1 VQDQP
6 EGTTLLGMGGGSA
19 IAGKVGYAVTCV
31 VAAVVLVVSGVAYK
45 FVSLSEGLGNG
56 VSISNGASVGAMN
69 ILVMGLES
77 RTDYQ
82 GQTLSAGLLAAM
94 HAGSVYGVENQGV
107 GGQATNT
114 LILIHVFAGGQKAVG
129 FSVPRDDYVT
139 YPQAYDNQPSGK
151 IDEAYGLAY
160 SQSLGQTFGSSMTSS
175 QRYLKANQA
184 GQAATIATV
193 ESLTGQKI
201 DHFAEVNLAGF
212 YYLAAAFGGIEAC
225 LKPSGGDANLHDY
238 NSGFN
243 AVLDGYN
250 VSKGGTQYLH
260 LSAPQALAFVR
271 ERDNLPNG
279 DLDRTHRQ
287 QAVLDY
293 VIWKLETGGA
303 LSDLGQ
309 LTTLLNTA
317 KQYLI
322 TDSTWNLLNFAT
334 DMHAL
339 TGKNLQFYTAPIVG
353 YGTVNKQDVN
363 LIDVSTIQAAIK
375 AKFTAPVPDTQA
387 PSAAN
392 PSAKAA
398 PVPPASTVT
407 VDVYNGGTTPGL
419 GAGVSQALVAMGYK
433 AGAVT
438 NATAQT
444 QTPTAGTQVFYGA
457 GTSANAAKIANYFG
471 TTAAALTSLPAG
483 HVEVLL
489 GTGATVVPATL
500 SPASAAAS
508 ASSSATASTAGN
520 NGAAGG
526 ALTVGAKA
534 KYGIPCVY

>member
-1 VQDQP
+1 
-6 EGTTLLGMGGGSA
+6 LLGRGGGSL
-19 IAGKVGYAVTCV
+19 IASKVGYAVSCA
-31 VAAVVLVVSGVAYK
+31 VAAVVLVVSGVSYH
-45 FVSLSEGLGNG
+45 FVGLTEGLGNG

-77 RTDYQ
+77 RTDYE

-94 HAGSVYGVENQGV
+94 HAGSVYGVENEGV

-114 LILIHVFAGGQKAVG
+114 LILLHVFAGGQKAVG
-129 FSVPRDDYVT
+129 FSIPRDDWVT
-139 YPQAYDNQPSGK
+139 YPQAYYGQTQGK

-160 SQSLGQTFGSSMTSS
+160 SQSLSQTVNSSMSS
-175 QRYLKANQA
+175 QQRYLEANQA

-193 ESLTGQKI
+193 ESVTGQKI

-212 YYLAAAFGGIEAC
+212 YYLAAAFGGIEVC
-225 LKPSGGDANLHDY
+225 LKPSSGDANLHDY

-243 AVLDGYN
+243 AVLDGYK
-250 VSKGGTQYLH
+250 VSTGGTQYLH

-293 VIWKLETGGA
+293 VIWKLENNGA

-309 LTTLLNTA
+309 LTSLLTTA
-317 KQYLI
+317 KKYLI

-353 YGTVNKQDVN
+353 YETVGGQDVN
-363 LIDVSTIQAAIK
+363 QIDVATIQAAIK
-375 AKFTAPVPDTQA
+375 AKFTAPVP
-387 PSAAN
+387 AAQT
-392 PSAKAA
+392 AKSGAKTA

-407 VDVYNGGTTPGL
+407 VDVYNGGSTPGL
-419 GAGVSQALVAMGYK
+419 ATGISQALVGMGYQ

-438 NATAQT
+438 NASAQT
-444 QTPTAGTQVFYGA
+444 QATAAGTQVFYGA
-457 GTSANAAKIANYFG
+457 GTSANAAKIADYFG
-471 TTAAALTSLPAG
+471 ATAASLASLPAG

-500 SPASAAAS
+500 SPSSAASAAS
-508 ASSSATASTAGN
+508 ASSSASASSAGN

-526 ALTVGAKA
+526 ALTVTAQA

>member
-6 EGTTLLGMGGGSA
+6 EGTTLLGMGGGSTV
-19 IAGKVGYAVTCV
+19 AGKVGYAVTCV
-31 VAAVVLVVSGVAYK
+31 VAVVVLVVSGVAYK

-77 RTDYQ
+77 RTNYQ
-82 GQTLSAGLLAAM
+82 GQVLSAGLLAAM

-139 YPQAYDNQPSGK
+139 YPQAYDGQSSGK

-160 SQSLGQTFGSSMTSS
+160 SQSLGQTFGSSMSSS
-175 QRYLKANQA
+175 QRYLMANQA

-201 DHFAEVNLAGF
+201 DHFVEVNLAGF

-225 LKPSGGDANLHDY
+225 LKPSSGDANLHDY

-309 LTTLLNTA
+309 LTTLLDTA

-339 TGKNLQFYTAPIVG
+339 TGKNLQFYTAPIAG
-353 YGTVNKQDVN
+353 YETVNKQDVN

-387 PSAAN
+387 ASTAKS
-392 PSAKAA
+392 SAKAA

-419 GAGVSQALVAMGYK
+419 GAGVSQALVAKGYK

-438 NATAQT
+438 NATAQS
-444 QTPTAGTQVFYGA
+444 QTVTAGTQVFYGA
-457 GTSANAAKIANYFG
+457 GASANAAKIAGYFG
-471 TTAAALTSLPAG
+471 ATATMLTSLPAG

-489 GTGATVVPATL
+489 GTGATVVPATM
-500 SPASAAAS
+500 SPASAAS

>member
-1 VQDQP
+1 
-6 EGTTLLGMGGGSA
+6 
-19 IAGKVGYAVTCV
+19 VTCAL
-31 VAAVVLVVSGVAYK
+31 AAAVLVVSGAAYK
-45 FVSLSEGLGNG
+45 VVSLSEGLGNG

-77 RTDYQ
+77 RTDYE
-82 GQTLSAGLLAAM
+82 GNTLSAGLLAAM
-94 HAGSVYGVENQGV
+94 HAGSVYGVENEGV

-114 LILIHVFAGGQKAVG
+114 LILIHIFAGGEKAVG

-139 YPQAYDNQPSGK
+139 YPEAYDGQSSGK

-160 SQSLGQTFGSSMTSS
+160 SQSLGQTFGSSMSSS
-175 QRYLKANQA
+175 QRYLEANQA

-193 ESLTGQKI
+193 ESVTGQKI

-212 YYLAAAFGGIEAC
+212 YYLAEAFGGIEVC
-225 LKPSGGDANLHDY
+225 LKPSSGDANLHDA

-243 AVLDGYN
+243 AVLDGY
-250 VSKGGTQYLH
+250 SLSTGGTQYLH

-293 VIWKLETGGA
+293 VIWKLETNGA

-309 LTTLLNTA
+309 LTALLNTA

-322 TDSTWNLLNFAT
+322 TDSTWNLLDFAS

-339 TGKNLQFYTAPIVG
+339 TGKNLQFYTAPITG
-353 YGTVNKQDVN
+353 YGTIANQDVN

-375 AKFTAPVPDTQA
+375 AKFTAPAPDTPGA
-387 PSAAN
+387 STAKSSA
-392 PSAKAA
+392 STV
-398 PVPPASTVT
+398 PVPAASTVT
-407 VDVYNGGTTPGL
+407 VDVYNGGMTSGL
-419 GAGVSQALVAMGYK
+419 ATGISDALVGMGYK
-433 AGAVT
+433 AGAVS
-438 NATAQT
+438 NASAQL
-444 QTPTAGTQVFYGA
+444 QPATAGTQVFYGVGA
-457 GTSANAAKIANYFG
+457 SANATKIADYFG
-471 TTAAALTSLPAG
+471 ATAVALASLPAG

-500 SPASAAAS
+500 SPSTAAS
-508 ASSSATASTAGN
+508 ASSSASATTAGN